1 LKNKEIMQNISEEEI
16 DAAIN
21 RMGKLTEKEFL
32 DSYTK
37 ETKKQHNIFYFLA
50 ESAELF
56 GLQKDSINSMME
68 LCYNVLTIYKDKY
81 TKKIPTVK
89 SDTIL
94 YVLADRQKIE
104 EERAA
109 ILGIDLNDDDAQE
122 KLYDVY
128 EDLRKEIEKDADAAE
143 KGIYKK
149 LFEFEQ
155 KQEEGAA
162 YVLNFCSYFIE
173 NDEISA
179 EEDKASISSLIEV
192 VVKSLEKEI
201 NGNKRK

>member
-1 LKNKEIMQNISEEEI
+1 MQNISEEEI

-109 ILGIDLNDDDAQE
+109 ILGINLNDDDAQE

>member
-1 LKNKEIMQNISEEEI
+1 MQNISEEEI

>member
-1 LKNKEIMQNISEEEI
+1 MQNISEEEI

-109 ILGIDLNDDDAQE
+109 ILGINLNDDDAQE

-162 YVLNFCSYFIE
+162 YVLNFCTYFIE